1 MGQRAGTS
9 GMTLCSSR
17 VPPAPPAT
25 PLTQRPLP
33 GDRLTLH
40 PLLRRPITFDQL
52 RRESAGCAASS
63 AQMAFRPAEQ
73 FTVNLSHDLQ
83 CGGGELC
90 SWAFLARAS
99 RKCL

>member
-1 MGQRAGTS
+1 MSRPGGAVILELGRAWNRVGFLKQLSRKGLPS
-9 GMTLCSSR
+9 G
-17 VPPAPPAT
+17 V
-25 PLTQRPLP
+25 LTA
-33 GDRLTLH
+33 GSVLTV
-40 PLLRRPITFDQL
+40 TFDQL